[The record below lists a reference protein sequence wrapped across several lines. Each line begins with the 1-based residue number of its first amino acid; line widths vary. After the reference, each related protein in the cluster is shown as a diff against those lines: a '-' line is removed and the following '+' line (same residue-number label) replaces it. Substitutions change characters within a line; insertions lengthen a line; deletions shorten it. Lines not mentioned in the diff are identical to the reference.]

1 MPSRAASTR
10 SSVPGSKH
18 PGMSR
23 AILPRLQLI
32 RRSASFSETTC
43 NRAARIPST
52 LPARAVAF
60 RARLAGLLTP
70 GRAESELEPR
80 RVVGAVDKVGAGEEE
95 EQEEE
100 EEEEEEEKEEE
111 EEG

>member
-70 GRAESELEPR
+70 GAESELEPR